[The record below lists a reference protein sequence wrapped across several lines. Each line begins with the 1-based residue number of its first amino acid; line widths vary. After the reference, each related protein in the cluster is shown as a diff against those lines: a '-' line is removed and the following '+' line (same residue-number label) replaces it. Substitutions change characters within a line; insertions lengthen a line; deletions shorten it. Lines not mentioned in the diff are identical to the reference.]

1 MARQP
6 DIQYIRYYT
15 DGSAARKVAPLAP
28 LKTLK
33 LPKIRLKKRIT
44 LHIDPLAISGI
55 LMAAVMIRL
64 MAVGIANLNAASQQL
79 QTMESYVQTLTEE
92 NAQLSNAFHE
102 GYDLEEIRTT
112 ALALGMVPKEQ
123 VQHITIRIPPEI
135 VEEEPTS
142 WERFYTFLTGLF
154 A

>member
-44 LHIDPLAISGI
+44 LHIDPLAIAGI
-55 LMAAVMIRL
+55 FMAVVMTVLMAA
-64 MAVGIANLNAASQQL
+64 GIANLNAASQEL

-92 NAQLSNAFHE
+92 NAQLRQTFRE
-102 GYDLEEIRTT
+102 GYDLEEVKTT
-112 ALALGMVPKEQ
+112 ALALGFVPKDQ
-123 VQHITIRIPPEI
+123 VKHITIRIPPEP
-135 VEEEPTS
+135 VVKEPTS
-142 WERFYTFLTGLF
+142 WERFCTFLTGLF

>member
-1 MARQP
+1 MAQQP

-44 LHIDPLAISGI
+44 LHVDPLAIAGI
-55 LMAAVMIRL
+55 LMAVVMMVL
-64 MAVGIANLNAASQQL
+64 MAVGVANLNTASQQL

-92 NAQLSNAFHE
+92 NVQLNNAFHE

-112 ALALGMVPKEQ
+112 ALALGMVPKDQ
-123 VQHITIRIPPEI
+123 VQHVTIRIPAEI
-135 VEEEPTS
+135 VEEKPSS

>member
-44 LHIDPLAISGI
+44 LHIDPLAIAGI
-55 LMAAVMIRL
+55 F
-64 MAVGIANLNAASQQL
+64 MAVVMSVLMIVGIVKLENASQEL
-79 QTMESYVQTLTEE
+79 QTMASYVQTLDQE
-92 NAQLSNAFHE
+92 NVQLRQTFRE
-102 GYDLEEIRTT
+102 GYDLEEVKTT
-112 ALALGMVPKEQ
+112 ALALGLVPKEQ
-123 VQHITIRIPPEI
+123 VQHITLRVPPEQA
-135 VEEEPTS
+135 VEEPTS
-142 WERFYTFLTGLF
+142 WERFCTFLTGLF